1 MKKGFSFIVMILVL
15 LIGFQQAIIVAHFK
29 LNRPS
34 ITQNYCTNKETP
46 EMGCNGLCH
55 LKRQLNKTDQSGS
68 ASISYPKAD
77 LVITSGFEYDSSHL
91 FFAIAMTCF
100 ADKETPY
107 NEPTKEIFI
116 PPPTG
121 HPNVNECAT

>member
-1 MKKGFSFIVMILVL
+1 MKKGFSFVLMILVL

-29 LNRPS
+29 LNRSS
-34 ITQNYCTNKETP
+34 ITQNFCVNTETP
-46 EMGCNGLCH
+46 ALGCNGLCH

-68 ASISYPKAD
+68 SSISYPKAD
-77 LVITSGFEYDSSHL
+77 LLVAPGFEYDSSHL
-91 FFAIAMTCF
+91 FFAIATTCF

-116 PPPTG
+116 PPPVPR
-121 HPNVNECAT
+121 PNVSAYST